1 MINEAVIAKECVNK
15 TFGRAR
21 NVAKNGGFIY
31 NRRCDYEPDCTHLRA
46 CMESNSWSDY
56 PYDVSVYVD
65 EDNQE
70 IIDYECTCPAYS
82 RYPGM
87 CKHVAG
93 LLLVYNREPDTFK
106 GYVNQRSMQTSSSIK
121 GLMQRIQV
129 HKKAIN
135 TPSKADDAGAIRL
148 DLFLEAHLQG
158 RWQASFKIASPYAS
172 YVLKDI
178 EELIRRL
185 RDAEYFEYGKKMGFT
200 HTADMFTAQTQ
211 RVLSWLERTT
221 ASSTGWWKQYEWQAS
236 KSKRYLYLSDAQLI
250 ELLDLYL
257 GSVIMFTQDS
267 YSRRGAER
275 LLHVVDEDFPF
286 KINILKLEEGGYQI
300 ERVTPVE
307 HVIAFKDRMYIL
319 SGDAF
324 HNCNQK
330 LSSCSDFLCNVYEKG
345 EERLIIS
352 EEDMPAFCATVLPFL
367 DSTLDVNAPAELAA
381 MKPTPCEL
389 KFYLDIAP
397 SGAEC
402 RAEATYG
409 DDTYALWDETQ
420 LEGRPA
426 RDKSVEQAA
435 RTAVEHFLP
444 VVSDKSIAFTRTDAD
459 MARLLF
465 TGTDE
470 LKRYGE
476 VFTTDAFDRRK
487 MQKTPSISTGLSVE
501 SKLINMTFTA
511 EDMEPD
517 EIAELLLSYQGKKSY
532 HKLKD
537 GRFIDLQDQ
546 YDDPNSELERLAQ
559 LAAELGIDPKD
570 IAAGNIELDAFHA
583 FLLDSVSAEEEKD
596 ASFKKLVK
604 ELSGATERKHEVP
617 EQLKGIMRPYQIE
630 GFDWLN
636 MLCDTSL
643 GGILADEMGLGKSL
657 QTISVLSCHMD
668 EIEEAPVLIVCPASL
683 VYNWA
688 AEFKKFAPSIGTCV
702 LSGTKPERMAMLEE
716 GTWDVL
722 ICSYDTLRV
731 DVDVLAKESYSF
743 QVIDEA
749 QYIKN
754 HSTKASKAVKS
765 IKAKHRFAL
774 TGTPI
779 ENRLSEL
786 WSIFDYLMPG
796 MLGPYKQ
803 FKERYEAPILS
814 GDVRTSERLKAK
826 IGPFIMRRL
835 KSDVLKDLPDKLET
849 VVHAKLEDEQQ
860 LLYEAHETRLRQS
873 LASSSEENVGATKIA
888 ILAELTKLRQICCD
902 PRLLFKDYTKHGA
915 KVDTI
920 CELIENSI
928 DGGQKVLVFSQFTSF
943 LELIAQE
950 LDNRS
955 WPYFTITGATPKKE
969 RMKLV
974 EQFNNDKTPVFL
986 ISLKAGGTGLNL
998 VGASTVIHADPWWNA
1013 AAQDQATDRAH
1024 RIGQTQDVNVF
1035 KVIADG
1041 TIEERILEL
1050 QEAKSDLADAIL
1062 SANAN
1067 SLASMGRDELIE
1079 LLTSE

>member
-31 NRRCDYEPDCTHLRA
+31 NRRCDYEPDCTHLHA

-56 PYDVSVYVD
+56 PYDVSVFVN
-65 EDNQE
+65 EDTQE

-93 LLLVYNREPDTFK
+93 LLLVYNREPETFK
-106 GYVNQRSMQTSSSIK
+106 GYVNQRSLQTSSSIK
-121 GLMQRIQV
+121 NLMQRIQV
-129 HKKAIN
+129 HKKALN
-135 TPSKADDAGAIRL
+135 SPSKTDSAGTIRL
-148 DLFLEAHLQG
+148 DLYLEAHLQG

-178 EELIRRL
+178 EELMQRI
-185 RDAEYFEYGKKMGFT
+185 DAAEYFEYGKKMGFT
-200 HTADMFTAQTQ
+200 HTRDMFTAQTQ
-211 RVLSWLERTT
+211 KVLTWLERTT
-221 ASSTGWWKQYEWQAS
+221 ASSNGWWKQYEWQAS
-236 KSKRYLYLSDAQLI
+236 KTKRYMYLSDAQLI

-257 GSVIMFTQDS
+257 GSTIVFSQEGFARS
-267 YSRRGAER
+267 GGER
-275 LLHVVDEDFPF
+275 LVRVLDEDMDF
-286 KINILKLEEGGYQI
+286 KIEISKLDEGGYRI
-300 ERVTPVE
+300 DRTTPVE
-307 HVIAFKDRMYIL
+307 HVIAFKDRIYIL
-319 SGDAF
+319 SNNAF
-324 HNCNQK
+324 YNCSPK
-330 LSSCSDFLCNVYEKG
+330 ISSCADFLCNVYEKG
-345 EERLIIS
+345 EERLIVS
-352 EEDMPAFCATVLPFL
+352 EEDMPAFCSTVLPL
-367 DSTLDVNAPAELAA
+367 LSATLDVAAPQELEA

-389 KFYLDIAP
+389 RFYLDVAP
-397 SGAEC
+397 TGAEC

-409 DDTYALWDETQ
+409 DDTYSLWDDTQ
-420 LEGRPA
+420 LEGKPA
-426 RDKSVEQAA
+426 RDISTEAGA
-435 RTAVEHFLP
+435 REAVEHFLP
-444 VVSDKSIAFTRTDAD
+444 VVSDKHIAFTRTDGD

-465 TGTDE
+465 TGTEE

-487 MQKTPSISTGLSVE
+487 MQKTPAITTGLSVE

-511 EDMEPD
+511 EDMDPE
-517 EIAELLLSYQGKKSY
+517 EIAEFLMSYQGKKSY

-537 GRFIDLQDQ
+537 GRFVDLQDQ
-546 YDDPNSELERLAQ
+546 YDDPNSELERLTQ

-570 IAAGNIELDAFHA
+570 IAAGHIELDTFHA
-583 FLLDSVSAEEEKD
+583 FLLDSVSSDEEKD
-596 ASFKKLVK
+596 ASFKSLI
-604 ELSGATERKHEVP
+604 EHLRSATNHKHELP
-617 EQLKGIMRPYQIE
+617 ENLKGIMRPYQIE

-636 MLCDTSL
+636 TLCDTGL

-657 QTISVLSCHMD
+657 QTISVLACHRA
-668 EIEEAPVLIVCPASL
+668 EIDAAPVLIVCPASL

-688 AEFKKFAPSIGTCV
+688 AEFKKFAPSIATCV
-702 LSGTKPERMAMLEE
+702 LSGTKPERMEMLAAS
-716 GTWDVL
+716 TWDVL

-731 DVDVLAKESYSF
+731 DVEVLSKESYSF
-743 QVIDEA
+743 EIIDEA

-765 IKAKHRFAL
+765 IKASHRFAL

-803 FKERYEAPILS
+803 FKEHYEAPILN
-814 GDVRTSERLKAK
+814 GDMRVSARLKEK

-835 KSDVLKDLPDKLET
+835 KTEVLKDLPDKLET
-849 VVHAKLEDEQQ
+849 VIHAKLEEEQQ
-860 LLYEAHETRLRQS
+860 LLYQAHETRLRQS
-873 LASSSEENVGATKIA
+873 LASSTDESVGATKIA

-902 PRLLFKDYTKHGA
+902 PRLLFKDYEKRGA
-915 KVDTI
+915 KMDTI
-920 CELIENSI
+920 CELIESSI

-943 LELIAQE
+943 LALIADE
-950 LDNRS
+950 LSRRD
-955 WPYFTITGATPKKE
+955 WAYYTITGATPKKE
-969 RMKLV
+969 RMQLV
-974 EQFNNDKTPVFL
+974 EKFNNGDTPVFL

-1024 RIGQTQDVNVF
+1024 RIGQTQDVNVY

-1050 QEAKSDLADAIL
+1050 QDAKSDLADAIL

-1067 SLASMGRDELIE
+1067 GLASMSRDELIE